1 MWAGAMDAVSRV
13 EQQEILMLP
22 PTWLTCLEVGQHAD
36 PAAVLAE
43 ASGRRVEM
51 FMPEVVADGDEFILS
66 TPPRYTELM
75 ASR

>member
-1 MWAGAMDAVSRV
+1 LDAVSRV

-36 PAAVLAE
+36 PDSVLA
-43 ASGRRVEM
+43 AAQTRTVEM

-66 TPPRYTELM
+66 TPPAYAALM
-75 ASR
+75 AAR